1 MLLLLLLD
9 SSSIYDVVVV
19 VVVVVDVGAESERER
34 ERERER
40 DKVGDDLYEMATRWK
55 LNCQLRLLLYSSAP
69 SLHPCI
75 IGNKQ

>member
-19 VVVVVDVGAESERER
+19 VVDVGA
-34 ERERER
+34 ERER

-69 SLHPCI
+69 SLHPSI